1 MQEMASAATSRPS
14 NSAGSRIATAASTIS
29 SDNETLMAV
38 CLCPVRLKT
47 LKPSFVILFF
57 SLRYFLFT
65 PKPQVSLALLFNRRW
80 KERCSIVRLNF
91 LYWSMKVV
99 GFARVNLKD
108 ISLLI
113 NYIIQ

>member
-38 CLCPVRLKT
+38 CLCPFRLKT
-47 LKPSFVILFF
+47 LKPSFVILLFF

-80 KERCSIVRLNF
+80 KERIF
-91 LYWSMKVV
+91 YT
-99 GFARVNLKD
+99 GP
-108 ISLLI
+108 
-113 NYIIQ
+113 